1 VNAGQR
7 FARFVTD
14 VVVRR
19 PALWRLFRGLMRRQ
33 FDKLAPVWDTMRSPE
48 AFAPVDAALAAL
60 PGPPKTILDVGT
72 GTGSVAQLAAARFPG
87 ADVTGVDVSPRMVAI
102 AREKVPGV
110 RFEVADAGRRLPFGD
125 GAFELVTLG
134 NMIPFFDELAR
145 ITAPGG
151 HVLFA
156 FSAGDETPIYVP
168 AETLRRELA
177 ARGFADFA
185 DFSAGRGTAFLA
197 RRR

>member
-1 VNAGQR
+1 VFAGQR
-7 FARFVTD
+7 YARFVTD
-14 VVVRR
+14 FVVRR
-19 PALWRLFRGLMRRQ
+19 PGLWRLFRGLMRRQ
-33 FDKLAPVWDTMRSPE
+33 FDRIAPVWDTMRSPD
-48 AFAPVDAALAAL
+48 AFAPVEAALAAL
-60 PGPPKTILDVGT
+60 PGAPKTILDVGT
-72 GTGSVAQLAAARFPG
+72 GTGSVAQLVAARFPE

-102 AREKVPGV
+102 AREKVPSV
-110 RFEVADAGRRLPFGD
+110 RFEVADAGRLPFGD

-177 ARGFADFA
+177 VRGFADFA